1 MSENKYTEVEGIDAT
16 TYAGKAALAVKK
28 KARGILGD
36 ELVIFT
42 LVKFVQFMQ
51 LNNKFNALGIQITE
65 DNKEECYIQII
76 EMEKPELID
85 DLELYIDLND
95 EINDIVKKKDEYTGL
110 IDKLQN
116 SLDPND
122 SEAINSI
129 VESYLRR

>member
-1 MSENKYTEVEGIDAT
+1 MNENKYTEVEGIDAT